1 MKRFFS
7 LLLACAML
15 LSLTAC
21 GPKTPGSSS
30 GGGST
35 SGSTS
40 GDPDTSCP
48 DPKDALYAL
57 YYTTMSTF
65 VASQLLRES
74 IEQL

>member
-21 GPKTPGSSS
+21 GPKTPGGSS

-65 VASQLLRES
+65 VASQQLRES
-74 IEQL
+74 IEQQ